1 MFLFMGVKMSQ
12 ALRDAYKKALQ
23 SNRDT
28 AVVAVGSALFIYP
41 ADIASSFGTVL
52 AIVCVSG
59 EIYHF

>member
-1 MFLFMGVKMSQ
+1 MSQ